1 MAKKSLIMYASWTG
15 HTEQVALRFKKVFEK
30 KGWQCDMFKVD
41 HHTDVKNP
49 PYNLRAYDF
58 LCVGSPVVHKKPI
71 EEIISV
77 MNGNPLPPSEGGPE
91 AALVGV
97 DPANLPERYR
107 RAGGPRQRPDPS
119 KSPKIVFGPDS
130 KKGVVFATF
139 GGLHLGPKEVEP
151 VLALLALEMEHIPF
165 ECVGRFACP
174 GKHGE
179 GGGYYKDLP
188 NRPNERDM
196 LKAEIFMEEILEEFV
211 D

>member
-49 PYNLRAYDF
+49 PFKFRDYDF

-77 MNGNPLPPSEGGPE
+77 LAGAPLPPSEGGPE
-91 AALVGV
+91 AALVGG
-97 DPANLPERYR
+97 DPSKIPEKYR
-107 RAGGPRQRPDPS
+107 PAGGFPKPDRS
-119 KSPKIVFGPDS
+119 KSPKIEFGPDS
-130 KKGVVFATF
+130 KKGVVFSTF

-151 VLALLALEMEHIPF
+151 VLSLLALEMEHIPYQ
-165 ECVGRFACP
+165 CVGRFACP

-188 NRPNERDM
+188 TRPNERDL